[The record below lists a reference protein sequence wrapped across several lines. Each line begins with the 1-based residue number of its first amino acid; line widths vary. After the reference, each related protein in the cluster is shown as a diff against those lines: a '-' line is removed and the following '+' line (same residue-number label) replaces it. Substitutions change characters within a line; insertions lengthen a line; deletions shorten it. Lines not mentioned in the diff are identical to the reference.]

1 MTPPRLE
8 LKPTLASLC
17 RRGGARGTGAASGSP
32 PGGSGANL
40 ATDAGGSPARQRIP
54 TLQLLLKPE
63 EAAATLGIG
72 RTTVFKLISRGELP
86 AIRIG
91 RTVRVPKV
99 LLEAWVVD
107 RASSAADMTPE
118 RSRP

>member
-1 MTPPRLE
+1 LR
-8 LKPTLASLC
+8 
-17 RRGGARGTGAASGSP
+17 
-32 PGGSGANL
+32 
-40 ATDAGGSPARQRIP
+40 
-54 TLQLLLKPE
+54 LLLKPE

-72 RTTVFKLISRGELP
+72 RTKVFKLISRGELP

-91 RTVRVPKV
+91 RTVRVPTI

-107 RASSAADMTPE
+107 RASSVANTTQE